1 MTSHALQ
8 KSLKRIA
15 NLAVRDGRYRVDAY
29 LFVHQTL
36 AFAELQRGG
45 RRPACGAA
53 GRGNGGD
60 VEGDKVESARIAEMH
75 FSPQQL
81 CEAIR
86 QYAQEVYGMM
96 APLVLKSWGVQSTSD
111 FGEIV
116 FQLIDIGELTK
127 TESDHRSDFD
137 DVYDFKRAFRDHY
150 PFKLMDDERG

>member
-8 KSLKRIA
+8 KSLRRIA
-15 NLAVRDGRYRVDAY
+15 DLAERDGRYRVDAY

-36 AFAELQRGG
+36 AYAELQRGQ
-45 RRPACGAA
+45 RRETSGEA
-53 GRGNGGD
+53 GEDLRPTD
-60 VEGDKVESARIAEMH
+60 MH

-86 QYAQEVYGMM
+86 QYAQEVFGMM
-96 APLVLKSWGVQSTSD
+96 APVVLKNWGVRSTSD

-127 TESDHRSDFD
+127 TETDHRCDFD
-137 DVYDFKRAFRDHY
+137 GVYDFELAFRQQCQ
-150 PFKLMDDERG
+150 FKLMDD